1 MVKLY
6 SLISLFIILSFSVL
20 GNNPRSAE
28 KRSTNVKRQSIQV
41 VKQPGSNLFQLQS
54 ENPEV
59 KSISFVVTDARGV
72 VQMFGDN
79 YNNGSVLSF
88 AHLGHG
94 DYTMYFASGINS
106 AAARFM
112 VGH

>member
-1 MVKLY
+1 M
-6 SLISLFIILSFSVL
+6 
-20 GNNPRSAE
+20 
-28 KRSTNVKRQSIQV
+28 
-41 VKQPGSNLFQLQS
+41 VKQPGTNLFQLQS

-59 KSISFVVTDARGV
+59 KSISFVVTDAKGV

-88 AHLGHG
+88 NHLGYG

-106 AAARFM
+106 AAARFT
-112 VGH
+112 VSQ